1 MRPLNS
7 LSFLVSSM
15 LVVLL
20 ISATTPIAAAGE
32 GDWRENE
39 IDPAEWDDG
48 PELEGSPMDVPTPGD
63 PVVLFTVRY
72 TPNLGG
78 SEVEGEVVIELFPEW
93 VPITVDNFVGLVER
107 GFYDGIFFHRI
118 IDDFVAQS
126 GDPTCY
132 TVGVYPA
139 TTLTCAEGGSGETI
153 PLEHE
158 DNMSHVDGCIG
169 MARGLDPDS
178 AESQFYICDTEQ
190 HQLDPENRDDEG
202 YVTFGVVRNGMSHVR
217 AIAAVPT
224 SNAPLGGGAL
234 HLPPA
239 PDRPVDEV
247 HIVSIEMVGVVGNNS
262 STENQTT
269 VPAPESSEFLS
280 ASMMTTLLGFLL
292 AATRSRLAHQ
302 TGQNQ
307 SSNQSFD

>member
-1 MRPLNS
+1 MRLSQS
-7 LSFLVSSM
+7 LPCLVTS
-15 LVVLL
+15 LL
-20 ISATTPIAAAGE
+20 IVFLISVTVPITAAAE

-93 VPITVDNFVGLVER
+93 VPITVDNFVGLVEQ

-247 HIVSIEMVGVVGNNS
+247 HIVSIEMLGVVGNNS
-262 STENQTT
+262 SVENETSLPESDSSGFL
-269 VPAPESSEFLS
+269 PAPLV
-280 ASMMTTLLGFLL
+280 TTLLGLLL
-292 AATRSRLAHQ
+292 ATTRSRSPHQ
-302 TGQNQ
+302 TRQNQFPNQ
-307 SSNQSFD
+307 SSN